1 MVRAR
6 SEHAG
11 TIRIGQGLTVVGAP
25 VLGWARKSCAW
36 MSNAYSH
43 NLVDLLV
50 ENGIVVRKNK
60 IEVLSVDANANA
72 VLEPEA

>member
-1 MVRAR
+1 
-6 SEHAG
+6 
-11 TIRIGQGLTVVGAP
+11 
-25 VLGWARKSCAW
+25 